1 MRLLWAGTLLNTSG
15 IIGLALALDGRMKVG
30 LLTGGLMLEA
40 AFMVLIALAHR
51 RIEVLITKLEEA
63 P

>member
-1 MRLLWAGTLLNTSG
+1 
-15 IIGLALALDGRMKVG
+15 MKVG
-30 LLTGGLMLEA
+30 LLIGGLLLEG